1 MRYSQLDYFT
11 VSETKID
18 KSFPSV
24 QYLLGYFEIR
34 ARQGVSRKI
43 KTDDVFSKLRNY
55 TSVYERLPPVGDKK
69 NVFATT
75 RKRLENTIL
84 VKRYFRAWFYTI
96 HTNHNGEMLFSL
108 FIVKLIEISNRNK

>member
-69 NVFATT
+69 DVFATT
-75 RKRLENTIL
+75 RKRLEKKHHPGKEIFQSMILYNTHKSQWRNAFFF
-84 VKRYFRAWFYTI
+84 VYR
-96 HTNHNGEMLFSL
+96 
-108 FIVKLIEISNRNK
+108 KLD